1 MRTNFNPMY
10 DNESSD
16 EREYKRLKKEVE
28 DITNRISQIKAAGDA
43 KQKIKRIE
51 QQIESVR
58 KNIAWQNNRSRQ
70 ANTIIKRGF

>member
-1 MRTNFNPMY
+1 MTFNPMF
-10 DNESSD
+10 NTESSD
-16 EREYKRLKKEVE
+16 EREYRKLKTEIE

-70 ANTIIKRGF
+70 ANTIIQRNF

>member
-1 MRTNFNPMY
+1 MKFNPMF
-10 DNESSD
+10 NTESSD
-16 EREYKRLKKEVE
+16 EREYRRLKTEIE

-51 QQIESVR
+51 QQIESIR

-70 ANTIIKRGF
+70 ANTIIQRGY